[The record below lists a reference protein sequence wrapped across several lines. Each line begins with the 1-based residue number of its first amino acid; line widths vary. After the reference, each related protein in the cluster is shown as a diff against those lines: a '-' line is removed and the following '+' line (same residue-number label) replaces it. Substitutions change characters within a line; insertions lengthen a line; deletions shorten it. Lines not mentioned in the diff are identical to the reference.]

1 MPTPSIALASLSIK
15 DFRGIESLELDFHG
29 PDGNPNQLVVL
40 AGPNGCGKT
49 AVLEAGL
56 LAASWSEGSNLV
68 TGPTD
73 RRAIRYGSK
82 LYRIRAQIQVHGQ
95 EKASEVVFPR
105 PMFQPRHG
113 LAALRGEQERQES
126 EVVVASPMSQPL
138 PMYEKRPVWYFSS
151 WRVPALVGPVDATV
165 GKRGHRPARNDRNGL
180 LNVKQL
186 LVNIA
191 TIERFDDRLP
201 HLGRYSEIMP
211 VINEAWREFY
221 PERDESFSVE
231 VVKSEEPAGGS
242 FDVYLRTSEGF
253 LLEVDL
259 LSAGQLELFLFLSA
273 LALNKNREGIVF
285 IDEPELHLDPQWHRS
300 ILRCLMKLQPH
311 AQFMVA
317 THSPEIYDEARSYE
331 RHFLVLEDDPRAQ
344 IWRPVKPIGAGA

>member
-1 MPTPSIALASLSIK
+1 MSTPSIALASLSIEG
-15 DFRGIESLELDFHG
+15 FRGIEPLELDFHG

-49 AVLEAGL
+49 AVLEAAI
-56 LAASWSEGSNLV
+56 LAARPSDGSKLV
-68 TGPTD
+68 TGPSG
-73 RRAIRYGSK
+73 RKAIRHGSEHY
-82 LYRIRAQIQVHGQ
+82 LIRAQVQAHGG
-95 EKASEVVFPR
+95 EREVVIR
-105 PMFQPRHG
+105 N
-113 LAALRGEQERQES
+113 
-126 EVVVASPMSQPL
+126 PMSQPL
-138 PMYEKRPVWYFSS
+138 GSYVQLPIWCFSS
-151 WRVPALVGPVDATV
+151 WRAPALVGAVDATV
-165 GKRGHRPARNDRNGL
+165 GKRGRRPARNDQNRL

-231 VVKSEEPAGGS
+231 VVKSDEPASGS
-242 FDVYLRTSEGF
+242 FDVYLRASEGF

-273 LALNKNREGIVF
+273 LALNKDREGIVF
-285 IDEPELHLDPQWHRS
+285 IDEPELHLDPQWHRL
-300 ILRCLMKLQPH
+300 ILRCLMKLQPR
-311 AQFMVA
+311 AQFVVA
-317 THSPEIYDEARSYE
+317 THSPEIYDEARSYQ
-331 RHFLVLEDDPRAQ
+331 RHFLVPEDDPRAQ
-344 IWRPVKPIGAGA
+344 IWRPVKPIEAGA

>member
-1 MPTPSIALASLSIK
+1 MT
-15 DFRGIESLELDFHG
+15 
-29 PDGNPNQLVVL
+29 
-40 AGPNGCGKT
+40 
-49 AVLEAGL
+49 
-56 LAASWSEGSNLV
+56 
-68 TGPTD
+68 
-73 RRAIRYGSK
+73 
-82 LYRIRAQIQVHGQ
+82 
-95 EKASEVVFPR
+95 
-105 PMFQPRHG
+105 
-113 LAALRGEQERQES
+113 
-126 EVVVASPMSQPL
+126 
-138 PMYEKRPVWYFSS
+138 
-151 WRVPALVGPVDATV
+151 
-165 GKRGHRPARNDRNGL
+165 
-180 LNVKQL
+180 QL
-186 LVNIA
+186 LLSRSV
-191 TIERFDDRLP
+191 
-201 HLGRYSEIMP
+201 HLLDVSEIMP

>member
-1 MPTPSIALASLSIK
+1 MPTPSIALASLSIQ

-49 AVLEAGL
+49 AVLEAAL
-56 LAASWSEGSNLV
+56 LAASWSEGSKLV
-68 TGPTD
+68 TGPTG
-73 RRAIRYGSK
+73 RRAIRHGSK
-82 LYRIRAQIQVHGQ
+82 LYRIRAQIQIHGQ
-95 EKASEVVFPR
+95 ESK
-105 PMFQPRHG
+105 
-113 LAALRGEQERQES
+113 
-126 EVVVASPMSQPL
+126 VVVLSPMSKPL
-138 PMYEKRPVWYFSS
+138 GTYEGVPVWYFSS
-151 WRVPALVGPVDATV
+151 WRAPALVGPVDATV

-273 LALNKNREGIVF
+273 LALNKDREGIVF

-300 ILRCLMKLQPH
+300 ILRCLMRLQPR
-311 AQFMVA
+311 AQFVVA
-317 THSPEIYDEARSYE
+317 THSPEIYDEARSYQ
-331 RHFLVLEDDPRAQ
+331 RHFLVPEDDPRAR
-344 IWRPVKPIGAGA
+344 IWHPVRPIGAGA